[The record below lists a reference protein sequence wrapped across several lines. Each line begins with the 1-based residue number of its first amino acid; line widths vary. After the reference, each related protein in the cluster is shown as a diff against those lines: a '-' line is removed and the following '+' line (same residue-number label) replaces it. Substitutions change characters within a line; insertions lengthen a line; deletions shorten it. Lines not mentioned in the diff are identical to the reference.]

1 MVLVKSNIQGQS
13 LATTTEPCPKS
24 SAPVVSLCLLSIF
37 LRLGIFWS
45 WEESLRV
52 SKFWSRKCTN
62 HGEALPMFTAENWRN
77 FPWLQLVLP
86 ICPMTSFFTNFYFFR
101 TPNIALL
108 LGGSI
113 GSFISII
120 FFVLRV
126 TYLLLEF
133 SGGLFEITF
142 MSSEWIVHNDLRVLL
157 RSLSKF
163 RSRA

>member
-1 MVLVKSNIQGQS
+1 
-13 LATTTEPCPKS
+13 
-24 SAPVVSLCLLSIF
+24 
-37 LRLGIFWS
+37 
-45 WEESLRV
+45 
-52 SKFWSRKCTN
+52 
-62 HGEALPMFTAENWRN
+62 MFTAENWRN
-77 FPWLQLVLP
+77 FPRLRLVLP
-86 ICPMTSFFTNFYFFR
+86 IRPMTSFFTNFYFFR

-113 GSFISII
+113 GSFCLRY

-142 MSSEWIVHNDLRVLL
+142 MSSEWIVHNDSRVLL

-163 RSRA
+163 RSRAQVTWMSIGYMVIKVSFKGGIARFEKGFPFGQIAQEEKFPKVNLVFRGSPQIGS